1 MEISGAVLRRNPAV
15 SVSPSLRNS
24 GRPALTCSSTV
35 GFGRR
40 ASVSARPIGGSA
52 ASGGGG
58 AVFAD
63 VGHLNY
69 YASLVRSGEG
79 KRKKKEQ
86 KKRAKLVKGLSR
98 DLTTLFAL
106 GIGVDAGEGV
116 AGEVKGKMIS
126 EAAEIL
132 LAELEQMRAQQKEM
146 KRKRKAEKSAM
157 KAARAKQHAMA
168 ESSSSSSSESS
179 DSERD
184 EVVKMGTFRAA
195 AVQEPKLEDLAIPS
209 AEAEC
214 SPRPSTLEPKA
225 PKPAQGCCGTG
236 SGACVGCCNKSSR
249 TSSSTSG
256 VGKPMNKIEVC
267 MGGKCRR
274 SGAAELMEEFEK
286 RIGVEVAVVGC
297 KCMGKCRDGP
307 NVRVLDRSNGHGQE
321 AVSVPKNP
329 LCIGVG
335 LEDVGTIVSNFF
347 GQESLGLVAA

>member
-1 MEISGAVLRRNPAV
+1 MEVSGAVLRRNPAV

-24 GRPALTCSSTV
+24 GRPALACSSTV

-40 ASVSARPIGGSA
+40 ASVSARPMGASA
-52 ASGGGG
+52 ESGGGG

-69 YASLVRSGEG
+69 YASPVRSGEG

-86 KKRAKLVKGLSR
+86 KKRAKLAKGLSR
-98 DLTTLFAL
+98 DLTTLFTL
-106 GIGVDAGEGV
+106 GIGADAAEGV
-116 AGEVKGKMIS
+116 AGEVKAKMIS

-132 LAELEQMRAQQKEM
+132 LAELEQLRAQQKEM
-146 KRKRKAEKSAM
+146 KRKRKEEKSAM
-157 KAARAKQHAMA
+157 KAARAKQCAMA

-179 DSERD
+179 DSEHD
-184 EVVKMGTFRAA
+184 EVVKMRNFGAA

-225 PKPAQGCCGTG
+225 LKPSQGCCGTG
-236 SGACVGCCNKSSR
+236 SSACVGCCNSSS

-256 VGKPMNKIEVC
+256 VRKPMNKIEVC

-286 RIGVEVAVVGC
+286 RIGVEGAVVGC

-307 NVRVLDRSNGHGQE
+307 NVRVSDRSNGNGQE

-335 LEDVGTIVSNFF
+335 LQDVGTIVANFF

>member
-1 MEISGAVLRRNPAV
+1 MFLMRSYSSEFKC
-15 SVSPSLRNS
+15 
-24 GRPALTCSSTV
+24 LTFNTN
-35 GFGRR
+35 R
-40 ASVSARPIGGSA
+40 
-52 ASGGGG
+52 
-58 AVFAD
+58 
-63 VGHLNY
+63 
-69 YASLVRSGEG
+69 LVV
-79 KRKKKEQ
+79 Q
-86 KKRAKLVKGLSR
+86 
-98 DLTTLFAL
+98 
-106 GIGVDAGEGV
+106 
-116 AGEVKGKMIS
+116 

-132 LAELEQMRAQQKEM
+132 LAELEQLRAQQKET
-146 KRKRKAEKSAM
+146 KRKRKEEKSAM
-157 KAARAKQHAMA
+157 KAARAKQCAMA

-184 EVVKMGTFRAA
+184 EVVKMRIFGAA

-225 PKPAQGCCGTG
+225 LKPSQGCCGTG
-236 SGACVGCCNKSSR
+236 SSARVGCCNGSST
-249 TSSSTSG
+249 TSSITSG
-256 VGKPMNKIEVC
+256 VRKPMNKIEVC

-286 RIGVEVAVVGC
+286 RISVEGAVVGC

-307 NVRVLDRSNGHGQE
+307 NVRVLDRSNGDGQE

-335 LEDVGTIVSNFF
+335 LEDVGTIVANFF